1 MSLMAFV
8 DATSARGEGGMML
21 DMEAND
27 KGDMEAIMH
36 FIELMNR
43 HSKGMIHKV
52 TVVNSSTFPVEEPYV
67 HPPLA
72 DKANPDD
79 SFNLEE
85 KTWFEL
91 IISVRF

>member
-1 MSLMAFV
+1 MSLIAFV
-8 DATSARGEGGMML
+8 DGASERGEGGMML
-21 DMEAND
+21 EVDAEDKYDMES
-27 KGDMEAIMH
+27 IMQ
-36 FIELMNR
+36 FIEIMNR
-43 HSKGMIHKV
+43 HSNGMIHRV

-79 SFNLEE
+79 SFDLEE

-91 IISVRF
+91 ILSVSF

>member
-1 MSLMAFV
+1 MSLIAIV
-8 DATSARGEGGMML
+8 DATSERGEGGLML
-21 DMEAND
+21 DVEAKD
-27 KGDMEAIMH
+27 KNDMEAIMK

-43 HSKGMIHKV
+43 HSNGMIHKV

-79 SFNLEE
+79 SFNLEQ

-91 IISVRF
+91 IISVNL

>member
-1 MSLMAFV
+1 MSLIAFV
-8 DATSARGEGGMML
+8 DGASERGEGGMML
-21 DMEAND
+21 EVDVEDKYDMES
-27 KGDMEAIMH
+27 IMQ
-36 FIELMNR
+36 FIEIMNR
-43 HSKGMIHKV
+43 HSNGMIHRV

-79 SFNLEE
+79 SFDLEE

-91 IISVRF
+91 IISVSF